1 MEENQPDQESVQNLN
16 PENLI
21 DLMTTDIERM
31 TRDSPIGKQMS
42 YVIKHDD
49 VTTII
54 IDYCRSLTLVELLSS
69 FLIEFDHQL
78 DVESLKIML
87 PNTEL
92 YKETDMSSIEAKE
105 VITKMI
111 RFLSMIELVFPDSE
125 SIRFKERLKKVL

>member
-31 TRDSPIGKQMS
+31 TRDSPIGKHMS

-54 IDYCRSLTLVELLSS
+54 IDHCRSLTLVELLSS